1 VCGKLPYVSKLV
13 IFLGEIG
20 EWMIYRVKLEL
31 ENITMIFGQKQAVK
45 DVNVILHHGI
55 YGLLGANGA
64 GKTTLMKMV
73 CGVLQPSNGNILYN
87 GKNIVKIDEEYR
99 GELGYLPQNFGYY
112 PDFSAQDFMY
122 YMAALKGIEKNKARK
137 KTQELLEQ
145 VNLRDDAKK
154 KIRTFSG
161 GMRQRLGIAQ
171 ALLNEPSILVL
182 DEPTAG
188 LDPKERMKFRNIIE
202 KFSMEKIVIF
212 STHIVS
218 DIDYIADTVL
228 MMKQGKF
235 ILNMPTKDAID
246 LMKGK
251 VWNVVVQSSEIE
263 KVSKKYRV
271 INIQKR
277 KDEKIS
283 LRIISDTEPME
294 GVQML
299 QPSLEDLYL
308 YHFQEVN
315 LDE

>member
-1 VCGKLPYVSKLV
+1 M
-13 IFLGEIG
+13 E
-20 EWMIYRVKLEL
+20 LEL

>member
-1 VCGKLPYVSKLV
+1 
-13 IFLGEIG
+13 
-20 EWMIYRVKLEL
+20 VKLEL

>member
-1 VCGKLPYVSKLV
+1 
-13 IFLGEIG
+13 
-20 EWMIYRVKLEL
+20 MIYRVKLEL

-188 LDPKERMKFRNIIE
+188 LDPKERMRFRNIIE
-202 KFSMEKIVIF
+202 KFSMEKIVIL

-251 VWNVVVQSSEIE
+251 VWNLVVQSSEIE

>member
-1 VCGKLPYVSKLV
+1 MCGKLPYVSKLV

-202 KFSMEKIVIF
+202 KFSMEKIVIL

-251 VWNVVVQSSEIE
+251 VWNLVVQSSEIE

-294 GVQML
+294 GVQMF

>member
-202 KFSMEKIVIF
+202 KFSMEKIVIL

-251 VWNVVVQSSEIE
+251 VWNLVVQSSEIE

>member
-1 VCGKLPYVSKLV
+1 
-13 IFLGEIG
+13 
-20 EWMIYRVKLEL
+20 MIYRVKLEL

-202 KFSMEKIVIF
+202 KFSMEKIVIL

>member
-1 VCGKLPYVSKLV
+1 MCGKLPYVSKLV

>member
-1 VCGKLPYVSKLV
+1 
-13 IFLGEIG
+13 
-20 EWMIYRVKLEL
+20 VKLEL

-251 VWNVVVQSSEIE
+251 VWNLVVQSSEIE

>member
-1 VCGKLPYVSKLV
+1 
-13 IFLGEIG
+13 
-20 EWMIYRVKLEL
+20 MIYRVKLEL

-251 VWNVVVQSSEIE
+251 VWNLVVQSSEIE

>member
-1 VCGKLPYVSKLV
+1 
-13 IFLGEIG
+13 
-20 EWMIYRVKLEL
+20 MIYRVKLEL

-202 KFSMEKIVIF
+202 KFSMEKIVIL

-251 VWNVVVQSSEIE
+251 VWNLVVQSSEIE

>member
-251 VWNVVVQSSEIE
+251 VWNLVVQSSEIE

>member
-1 VCGKLPYVSKLV
+1 
-13 IFLGEIG
+13 
-20 EWMIYRVKLEL
+20 VKLEL

-202 KFSMEKIVIF
+202 KFSMEKIVIL

>member
-1 VCGKLPYVSKLV
+1 MCGKLPYVSKLV

-202 KFSMEKIVIF
+202 KFSMEKIVIL

>member
-202 KFSMEKIVIF
+202 KFSMEKIVIL